1 MLLQE
6 SLENDVKTLEENL
19 RNLQSDQVDG
29 MEHGAA
35 DIENLKKHVDEV
47 GEKIRQLEGINN
59 QNADVINKFTVN
71 HITYN
76 EKFDKVMYLPL
87 PKHTYEYLNPDNT
100 IPNRLDATELFYKN
114 RPTPASFLFIFGLFK
129 QTNNTIYTTNQC
141 EKMSKCPSSI

>member
-100 IPNRLDATELFYKN
+100 IPNR
-114 RPTPASFLFIFGLFK
+114 
-129 QTNNTIYTTNQC
+129 
-141 EKMSKCPSSI
+141 